1 MYFVIS
7 QHGIMLLIV
16 LTSSITCSSISDCS
30 LPRDYSVSSSGN
42 DSQDC
47 INSNTS
53 VSCATLD
60 YLISHTRTDQN
71 CLAITILDPQQL
83 SGNVTLTGSHDIS
96 IVGSSVTGLAVD
108 ILCEANSGIVF
119 ENCEHV
125 HLENLNFIACGSDA
139 GYSKDY
145 SLLTE
150 YAALYFSR
158 GNDVHIIGCSFING
172 TGTGVIMRDV
182 TGDNLLKKCNFIAN
196 KPQENMMR
204 DSSINATYGGVIIKQ
219 ENVSGAV
226 NHSFDSC
233 SFNGNKNIKSYA
245 PKSGYDEGFGGGL
258 SFYVGAKKSKVNITI
273 LKSNFSDNFAL
284 EGGGLHI
291 NQSGLES
298 SIMVLVS
305 HCMFEN
311 NFAHKEG
318 GGIFIEIHNNLSCQC
333 NLHLISSS
341 FSENT
346 AMWGGGLSA
355 YTAGKLGQISITA
368 NQSYWSTNNANTS
381 GMGVALYATSKNSAD
396 FPLIASFYKCVF
408 LRNTNKGHYDKKTA
422 VGAIYN
428 HHSKTQF
435 IHTSFINNFGSA
447 LYLHQSAYA
456 TFGGNTSFSYNHGIY
471 GAAIYV
477 DQSSVIALSEGV
489 VLSFKQNLALL
500 TGGAIYTETSNQLN
514 GTCVFISLN
523 SLLRSS
529 KTYSVIFSQNIA
541 NGENQSIYIKQPEN
555 CFPNTHGLGKT
566 LLLDSRIF
574 TYSPNASSQI
584 RAPGSSIIL
593 NSNPEKTGDYLEVML
608 GEIFA
613 LVPTVLDV
621 FNGNARLSGDIILV
635 TDELGFHTSQ
645 FKLIGPGYV
654 GMDIFTKN
662 NGFHIVGNES
672 LIGYTNLS
680 IEFIYDKKEAGY
692 REGSATLKIKLLKC
706 KLGFMYE
713 RNSRKCE
720 CHAKDQ
726 VLLCSPFDDY
736 ACIKYGYW
744 YGYHNQTAGDFFPC
758 AGLQCGYF
766 DGKCPRSADCPNT
779 PGFCELSQP
788 DDLCFSNDR
797 NHSGRGGLL
806 CSECRENYSFTFSA
820 LYCVPSDTCTIRN
833 TTLIVL
839 GLVLY
844 WIVIIIFV
852 LFILCID
859 LSIGAGFMYG
869 IIYFFSVATLFTD
882 NFVTDSFLLAVM
894 NTCVAITQLSPR
906 VFGVIMVCFVRD
918 WNLHLYHLLFCYATP
933 LFVVST
939 IVAIIWL
946 SRCCR
951 CPKSISLAQ
960 NSPIHAICMLILFSY
975 TAMTYTSVEI
985 LKPITVAG
993 TVRVKSDP
1001 NLAYFHKEHIPY
1013 ALVAVFF
1020 ECFISLPICILL
1032 LLAPCLS
1039 NRVNIVKLRLKPFL
1053 DEFQA
1058 CYRPKCRWFA
1068 GFYFLA
1074 RQVMYLAMM
1083 ANSDTIV
1090 PVILNMAILVVHTIF
1105 QPYKLKWLNIL
1116 DTILL
1121 TDVLL
1126 LSILQNNGYIFSSSI
1141 LSKITHYIL
1150 ILIPSVYLLAAIMVL
1165 LLKRISVFLKS
1176 HHLCN
1181 FKNKISQSPPVAP
1194 TFTSINI
1201 EGEDVTEATDSESFL
1216 DSFYK
1221 DTGEREPLLSE
1232 NDSEKPRNRKKDAF
1246 TTNSLR
1252 ITGMKH
1258 FPPPTNKATTN

>member
-1 MYFVIS
+1 M
-7 QHGIMLLIV
+7 
-16 LTSSITCSSISDCS
+16 TSICYSISTDDC
-30 LPRDYSVSSSGN
+30 LIPRNYSVSSSGN
-42 DSQDC
+42 DFQDC
-47 INSNTS
+47 ISNTS

-60 YLISHTRTDQN
+60 YLISHTRTDQK
-71 CLAITILDPQQL
+71 CLAIIILDPQQL

-182 TGDNLLKKCNFIAN
+182 TGDNILKKCNFIAN

-226 NHSFDSC
+226 NQSFDTC
-233 SFNGNKNIKSYA
+233 SFKGNGNIKSSTS
-245 PKSGYDEGFGGGL
+245 KDGYDEGFGGGL
-258 SFYVGAKKSKVNITI
+258 SLYVGAPGSKINITI
-273 LKSNFSDNFAL
+273 LKSNFSNNYAV
-284 EGGGLHI
+284 EGGGLYI
-291 NQSGLES
+291 NQSGYHS
-298 SIMVLVS
+298 SITVTVS
-305 HCMFEN
+305 HTFFQN
-311 NFAHKEG
+311 NFAHSEG
-318 GGIFIEIHNNLSCQC
+318 GGISVHVGPCQFTLS
-333 NLHLISSS
+333 LIRNCT
-341 FSENT
+341 FSNNT
-346 AMWGGGLSA
+346 ADWGGGLA
-355 YTAGKLGQISITA
+355 VFTASYLAQINIMA
-368 NQSYWSTNNANTS
+368 NYSYWSTNNANTS
-381 GMGVALYATSKNSAD
+381 GFGVGLSGYTRSKTPSAELY
-396 FPLIASFYKCVF
+396 FPLVASFYHCSF
-408 LRNTNKGHYDKKTA
+408 LNNTNKGHYKAINT
-422 VGAIYN
+422 VGAVYI
-428 HHSKTQF
+428 HKSKSQF
-435 IHTSFINNFGSA
+435 IHTSFVNNLGTA
-447 LYLHQSAYA
+447 VYLHRSAIA
-456 TFGGNTSFSYNHGIY
+456 TFGGNTSFIRNQGIS

-477 DQSSVIALSEGV
+477 DQSSVIDLSAGVILDFQSNIALI
-489 VLSFKQNLALL
+489 Q
-500 TGGAIYTETSNQLN
+500 GGAIFTKTYQESDN
-514 GTCVFISLN
+514 GTCVFPSLSN
-523 SLLRSS
+523 LFQSS
-529 KTYSVIFSQNIA
+529 NTYKVTFSHNIA
-541 NGENQSIYIKQPEN
+541 NSKDQSIFIQHPEN
-555 CFPNTHGLGKT
+555 CFCNAHHCLVKT

-574 TYSPNASSQI
+574 TYSPNVSSQI

-593 NSNPEKTGDYLEVML
+593 NSSPEKTGDYLEVML
-608 GEIFA
+608 GEKFYI
-613 LVPTVLDV
+613 VPTVLDL
-621 FNGNARLSGDIILV
+621 FNGSSLITGNIIIDSGIDKLN
-635 TDELGFHTSQ
+635 SRQ
-645 FKLIGPGYV
+645 FELIGPHHI
-654 GMDIFTKN
+654 GMDNFTKN
-662 NGFHIVGNES
+662 NEFYITGNGNITKS
-672 LIGYTNLS
+672 DLS
-680 IEFIYDKKEAGY
+680 VVFIYNKKESGY
-692 REGSATLKIKLLKC
+692 RDGSAVLKIKLSDC
-706 KLGFMYE
+706 KLGFLYE
-713 RNSRKCE
+713 SSSRKCE
-720 CHAKDQ
+720 CHGKDQ
-726 VLLCSPFDDY
+726 VLLCSLSDNY

-744 YGYHNQTAGDFFPC
+744 YGYHNQTAGDLFPC
-758 AGLQCGYF
+758 PGLHCDYF

-779 PGFCELSQP
+779 PGFCQLSQP
-788 DDLCFSNDR
+788 DDLCFSDDR

-844 WIVIIIFV
+844 WITIIIFV

-869 IIYFFSVATLFTD
+869 IVYFFSVATLFTD
-882 NFVTDSFLLAVM
+882 STISNSFLVTLM
-894 NTCVAITQLSPR
+894 NTCVALTQLSPR
-906 VFGVIMVCFVRD
+906 FFGDIPVCFVKN
-918 WNLHLYHLLFCYATP
+918 WNLNLHHQLFRYATP
-933 LFVVST
+933 VFVIT
-939 IVAIIWL
+939 MIVAIIWL

-951 CPKSISLAQ
+951 YPRSISLAQ

-975 TAMTYTSVEI
+975 TALAYTSFEI
-985 LKPITVAG
+985 LTPITVAG

-1001 NLAYFHKEHIPY
+1001 NLAHFHKEHIPY

-1039 NRVNIVKLRLKPFL
+1039 SRVNIVKLRLKPFL

-1074 RQVMYLAMM
+1074 RQLMYFATLIL
-1083 ANSDTIV
+1083 NLGLLSSDTV
-1090 PVILNMAILVVHTIF
+1090 PGILSMGILVVHTIF

-1121 TDVLL
+1121 ADVTL
-1126 LSILQNNGYIFSSSI
+1126 LSLLQLDFSSHI
-1141 LSKITHYIL
+1141 ISKVAPYIL
-1150 ILIPSVYLLAAIMVL
+1150 ILIPSSYLLGIILVVIF
-1165 LLKRISVFLKS
+1165 KRISVFLKS
-1176 HHLCN
+1176 HVCN
-1181 FKNKISQSPPVAP
+1181 CKEKTSQPPPPVVP
-1194 TFTSINI
+1194 TVTSVSIK
-1201 EGEDVTEATDSESFL
+1201 GEDVTKARDSESFL

-1232 NDSEKPRNRKKDAF
+1232 NDSEEPRKRKKDEF

>member
-1 MYFVIS
+1 
-7 QHGIMLLIV
+7 MLLIV
-16 LTSSITCSSISDCS
+16 VMSSKLCSSCV
-30 LPRDYSVSSSGN
+30 LPRDYSISSSGN

-71 CLAITILDPQQL
+71 CLAIIILDPQQL

-172 TGTGVIMRDV
+172 TGTGMLMRDV

-226 NHSFDSC
+226 NHSFDTC
-233 SFNGNKNIKSYA
+233 SFKGNGNIKSSTS
-245 PKSGYDEGFGGGL
+245 KDGYDEGFGGGL
-258 SFYVGAKKSKVNITI
+258 SLYVGAPESKINITI
-273 LKSNFSDNFAL
+273 LKSDFSNNYAV
-284 EGGGLHI
+284 EGGGLYI
-291 NQSGLES
+291 NQSGYHS
-298 SIMVLVS
+298 SITVTVS
-305 HCMFEN
+305 HTFFRN
-311 NFAHKEG
+311 NLAYGEG
-318 GGIFIEIHNNLSCQC
+318 GGISVNVGLGPCQFTLS
-333 NLHLISSS
+333 LIRNCT
-341 FSENT
+341 FSNNT
-346 AMWGGGLSA
+346 ADWGGGLA
-355 YTAGKLGQISITA
+355 VFTASHLAQINIVA
-368 NQSYWSTNNANTS
+368 NYSYWSTNNANTS
-381 GMGVALYATSKNSAD
+381 GMGIGLYSETS
-396 FPLIASFYKCVF
+396 LIATFYNCWFV
-408 LRNTNKGHYDKKTA
+408 RNSNKGLYENLNA

-428 HHSKTQF
+428 SGSKTQF
-435 IHTSFINNFGSA
+435 IQTFFTNNLGTA
-447 LYLHQSAYA
+447 LYLRNQAYA
-456 TFGGNTSFSYNHGIY
+456 TFAGSISFSHNHGID

-477 DQSSVIALSEGV
+477 DESSVITLSEGV
-489 VLSFKQNLALL
+489 TLNFQQNYALIR
-500 TGGAIYTETSNQLN
+500 GGAIYAKTSEKLN
-514 GTCVFISLN
+514 DTCVFMSLN
-523 SLLRSS
+523 KLLQSS
-529 KTYSVIFSQNIA
+529 KTFKVIFFQNIA
-541 NGENQSIYIKQPEN
+541 NGEDQSIFVQHPEN
-555 CFPNTHGLGKT
+555 CFSSPNGKT
-566 LLLDSRIF
+566 LLQDSRIF
-574 TYSPNASSQI
+574 TYDPNVSSQI
-584 RAPGSSIIL
+584 RGPGKSIVL
-593 NSNPEKTGDYLEVML
+593 NSKPEKTHDYLEVML
-608 GEIFA
+608 GEQFSI
-613 LVPTVLDV
+613 VPEVLDA
-621 FNGNARLSGDIILV
+621 FGGHSLITGNTILKLNDV
-635 TDELGFHTSQ
+635 EFHTIRR
-645 FKLIGPGYV
+645 FELIGPRYI
-654 GMDIFTKN
+654 GMDDFTKDN
-662 NGFHIVGNES
+662 KFYIIGNKDFVNDD
-672 LIGYTNLS
+672 YTDLS
-680 IEFIYDKKEAGY
+680 FEFIYSKEDTGY
-692 REGSATLKIKLLKC
+692 RDNSVVLNIKLKKC
-706 KLGFMYE
+706 KLGFQYV
-713 RNSRKCE
+713 NSSKKCE
-720 CHAKDQ
+720 CQSKDQ

-758 AGLQCGYF
+758 AGLQCDYF
-766 DGKCPRSADCPNT
+766 DGKCPQSADCPNT

-882 NFVTDSFLLAVM
+882 NFVTDSFLLVVM
-894 NTCVAITQLSPR
+894 NTCVAVTQLSPR
-906 VFGVIMVCFVRD
+906 FFGDIKVCFTRD
-918 WNLHLYHLLFCYATP
+918 WNLNLHHLVFRYATP
-933 LFVVST
+933 LFVIAM

-951 CPKSISLAQ
+951 CPKKISLAQ

-975 TAMTYTSVEI
+975 TELTYTSFEI
-985 LKPITVAG
+985 LTLIIIKDNVY
-993 TVRVKSDP
+993 VKSDP
-1001 NLAYFHKEHIPY
+1001 KLAYFHKEHIPY
-1013 ALVAVFF
+1013 ALVALFI

-1068 GFYFLA
+1068 GFYFLT
-1074 RQVMYLAMM
+1074 RQLMFLTT
-1083 ANSDTIV
+1083 TILDLGWV
-1090 PVILNMAILVVHTIF
+1090 HSNTMPGTVSIAILGIHCIF
-1105 QPYKLKWLNIL
+1105 QPYKSKWLNIL
-1116 DTILL
+1116 DT
-1121 TDVLL
+1121 VLL
-1126 LSILQNNGYIFSSSI
+1126 IDITLLSFVRLDSASPNIM
-1141 LSKITHYIL
+1141 SKVTLYAL
-1150 ILIPSVYLLAAIMVL
+1150 ILIPSLYLLVAILLV
-1165 LLKRISVFLKS
+1165 LLKRIFIFLKS
-1176 HHLCN
+1176 HHWNNCIH
-1181 FKNKISQSPPVAP
+1181 KKTSQVPPVVP
-1194 TFTSINI
+1194 TVTSVNI

-1232 NDSEKPRNRKKDAF
+1232 NDSEKPHKKRKDAF

-1258 FPPPTNKATTN
+1258 FPPRTNKTTTN